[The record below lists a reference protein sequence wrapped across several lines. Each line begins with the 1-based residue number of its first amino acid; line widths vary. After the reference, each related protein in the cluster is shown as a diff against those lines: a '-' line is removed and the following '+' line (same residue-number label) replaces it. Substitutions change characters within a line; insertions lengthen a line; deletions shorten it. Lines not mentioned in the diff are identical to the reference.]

1 MRKANKNKTRNQ
13 RFLACPPRR
22 GQSNKR
28 GELTTQQIVMLIILI
43 ISFVVILFLLFRLN
57 LGRTTDAEI
66 CHNSVVLKSK
76 TEGLVGELDCK
87 TNYVCIGDK
96 CEGINPTETIKIN
109 MKKEDE
115 TVKQEIMKTI
125 AEEMSDCWWMFGE
138 GEVKYGAWL
147 NYHCAICSIVKFD
160 KKIQTKFNEITYK
173 EFYDYLKDTKKDETQ
188 TYLIYLYNVFE
199 VDSVKE
205 MNEKIDFDNEV
216 IFTNE
221 KYAIVTGMKGVRKGE
236 YLYPYF
242 VKSNEVEDK
251 TECSIFDITKA

>member
-1 MRKANKNKTRNQ
+1 MMKKIKTKQ
-13 RFLACPPRR
+13 
-22 GQSNKR
+22 

-57 LGRTTDAEI
+57 LGGVTDKEI
-66 CHNSVVLKSK
+66 CHNSVVMKSK
-76 TEGLVGELDCK
+76 IKGFIGELDCK

-115 TVKQEIMKTI
+115 TVKQEIMKAI
-125 AEEMSDCWWMFGE
+125 ADEMTDCWWMFGE
-138 GEVKYGAWL
+138 GEVKYGGAWL

-188 TYLIYLYNVFE
+188 TYLIYLYDVFD
-199 VDSVKE
+199 VSSVKE

-221 KYAIVTGMKGVRKGE
+221 KYAIVTGMKGIKEE
-236 YLYPYF
+236 YLHPYF
-242 VKSNEVEDK
+242 VKSDVIKDK
-251 TECSIFDITKA
+251 TECDVFDISKA